1 MSTLFK
7 RKIKVI
13 VAVINAA
20 TFFKINGNITLQNEI
35 ENENE
40 VRVKMQING
49 WIVKLSASPQIKW
62 EKSYTKRSSSW
73 KFRTYLY
80 WREN

>member
-13 VAVINAA
+13 VTVINAA
-20 TFFKINGNITLQNEI
+20 TFFKINGNLTFQNEI

-40 VRVKMQING
+40 VRVKIQIND
-49 WIVKLSASPQIKW
+49 
-62 EKSYTKRSSSW
+62 
-73 KFRTYLY
+73 
-80 WREN
+80 